1 MASKSRQHDERNR
14 GRRGLGK
21 AFDAS
26 RPKTSADQKVQD
38 GAGRGSNGGR
48 ADLENSKE
56 KPKVRNISFKPTSN
70 GGRGGQQGKAGAEG
84 TSLLKELQVKK
95 VDTCD
100 TSVVEN
106 SMEKPKESEFSFK
119 PASSGGPKDL
129 KVEEE
134 AEKLALLS
142 SKSSKKSAD
151 QMFQKSLE
159 KAKLCETPSQTT
171 SSGGLREVA
180 DQNNNGGG
188 IENSLENRG
197 GPFTPISEHK
207 FAEVEKV
214 AEKLA
219 LLDNSCPKTSEKFAN
234 KYSLEKENFSAN
246 SPKMTSCGGRGKV
259 TSLLKSLHVKCI
271 ADKLAK
277 SVADEN
283 NNGGIENN
291 VDIHSMNDQ
300 NGANG
305 KSFTKNSFKEAKK
318 GCEGLVSKDE
328 RQPNLSGGEAKRGR
342 EGLFC
347 QNERQSNRAE
357 GAEKIHENRSN
368 LSDGHEKFREGYDE
382 SFWENVKLFQKAFGD
397 DHYLVKA
404 SREGRFNKDDLSAS
418 SSSGGSLN
426 LLARNCRDEDQ
437 SPFVDS
443 TSEAPDENTPGGE
456 NQSQDLDQI

>member
-1 MASKSRQHDERNR
+1 MTSKSGGYGERNR
-14 GRRGLGK
+14 GPRGHGK
-21 AFDAS
+21 ALDDS
-26 RPKTSADQKVQD
+26 QPKPSTDEKAQD
-38 GAGRGSNGGR
+38 GAGRR
-48 ADLENSKE
+48 ADFENSMV
-56 KPKVRNISFKPTSN
+56 KPKVSNIFFKPTSN

-283 NNGGIENN
+283 NNCGIVNN
-291 VDIHSMNDQ
+291 LDIHGMNDQ